1 METQINKL
9 DASLQQAIAVLEKT
23 QVELAEKVDA
33 LLEQMGVV
41 SSDIA
46 ALQKQLALHKGG
58 AATKADFAAITDD
71 EDDSEESKSS
81 LDELA
86 NFDADDD
93 LSDDDLERMGY
104 DIK

>member
-9 DASLQQAIAVLEKT
+9 DASLQQAIALLEKT
-23 QVELAEKVDA
+23 QVDLAEKVDA
-33 LLEQMGVV
+33 LLEQMGTV
-41 SSDIA
+41 SSDIV

-58 AATKADFAAITDD
+58 ATTTADFAAITDD